1 MVYNK
6 ITLKFED
13 EKEKLFLKSYFFD
26 SLSQLRLSLV
36 IGAFLYSVFGFLD
49 TIMFPEYSDFFH
61 QIRYV
66 FVLPF
71 LCLVFFLTYTKI
83 FLKLW
88 QYLLTISFIIA
99 GAGISVMLWYL
110 PDNYAYYSGLMLTF
124 FAGYFFIKLRFI
136 YATLGGWILLLI
148 FNIGAIYFTHSS
160 FISILNTNFFF
171 ISANIIGMLA
181 SYNNE
186 FFARRNF
193 YLNIE
198 LDKEKLQ
205 IKLINSNLEKT
216 IEERTS
222 ELLIAKEAA
231 ETIRAN
237 VTAIIEGTQNSIW
250 AFDKNYDI
258 IYVNHT
264 FQSEFQKT
272 FNVKLDLGVNLV
284 NSLPELLRPI
294 WIPRYDRVLN
304 NEHFTIED
312 AVETE
317 NGLLYIEITFNPI
330 INHGQ
335 VIGGSCFGSNITE
348 RKQAE
353 LELKASREQL
363 RNFASHLQR
372 VREKERVSITLEIHD
387 SIAQFLV
394 ALKMDIGV
402 FRNKLLK
409 GNYTINKETIV
420 TEMEQFIK
428 KTENTIKSTRDIMN
442 GLRPDQLELLGFVE
456 TAEHHL
462 NQFEENHHLKCLF
475 ENTVQNLTIDKE
487 LELALFRI
495 LQETLT
501 NILKHAMASKI
512 TVRLAIVNGNLIF
525 EIVDNGVGFD
535 LNNCGRPDSY
545 GLIGMKELM
554 TMLGGNFEIKSTV
567 GEGTLVRVEMPY
579 ND

>member
-26 SLSQLRLSLV
+26 SLNQLRLSLV
-36 IGAFLYSVFGFLD
+36 IGAFMYSIFGFLD
-49 TIMFPEYSDFFH
+49 TIMFPEYSNFFH

-66 FVLPF
+66 FVVPF
-71 LCLVFFLTYTKI
+71 LFFVFFFTYSKI
-83 FLKLW
+83 FLKFW
-88 QYLLTISFIIA
+88 QFLLAISFIIV
-99 GAGISVMLWYL
+99 GTSISVMLWYL
-110 PDNYAYYSGLMLTF
+110 PDNYAYYSGLMLVF
-124 FAGYFFIKLRFI
+124 LAGYFFIKLRFI
-136 YATLGGWILLLI
+136 YATFAGLTILLI
-148 FNIGAIYFTHSS
+148 FNVGAIYFTHASY
-160 FISILNTNFFF
+160 ISILNTNFFF
-171 ISANIIGMLA
+171 ISANVIGMFA

-193 YLNIE
+193 FLNLE

-216 IEERTS
+216 VEERTS
-222 ELLIAKEAA
+222 ELIIAKEAA
-231 ETIRAN
+231 EKNRAN

-264 FQSEFQKT
+264 FQSEFLKT

-284 NSLPELLRPI
+284 NSLPESIRPI
-294 WIPRYDRVLN
+294 WKPRYDRVLN

-317 NGLLYIEITFNPI
+317 NGIIYLEVTFNPI

-363 RNFASHLQR
+363 RNFASHLQQ

-402 FRNKLLK
+402 FKNKILK
-409 GNYTINKETIV
+409 KNEVVTKESIV
-420 TEMEQFIK
+420 AVLEQFIK
-428 KTENTIKSTRDIMN
+428 KTEYTIKSTRDIMN
-442 GLRPDQLELLGFVE
+442 GLRPDQLELLGFVV

-462 NQFEENHHLKCLF
+462 EQFEENHHLQCRF

-501 NILKHAMASKI
+501 NILKHAMASKV
-512 TVRLAIVNGNLIF
+512 TVRLAVVDGNLIF

-535 LNNCGRPDSY
+535 FNNCGRPDSY
-545 GLIGMKELM
+545 GLIGMNELI
-554 TMLGGNFEIKSTV
+554 TMLGGNFEIISKV
-567 GEGTLVRVEMPY
+567 GEGTIVRVEMPY

>member
-171 ISANIIGMLA
+171 ISANVIGMLA

-186 FFARRNF
+186 FFSRRNF
-193 YLNIE
+193 FLNLE

>member
-1 MVYNK
+1 MIYNK
-6 ITLKFED
+6 ITLNFEGN
-13 EKEKLFLKSYFFD
+13 EEKLFLNRYFLD
-26 SLSQLRLSLV
+26 SLSQLRLSFV
-36 IGAFLYSVFGFLD
+36 IVIFLYSIFGFLD
-49 TIMFPEYSDFFH
+49 TIMFPEYSNFFH
-61 QIRYV
+61 LIRYV
-66 FVLPF
+66 FVVPF
-71 LCLVFFLTYTKI
+71 LFLVFFLTYTKI
-83 FLKLW
+83 FFKIW
-88 QYLLTISFIIA
+88 QFLLTISFIIV
-99 GAGISVMLWYL
+99 GTSISVMLWYL
-110 PDNYAYYSGLMLTF
+110 PDNYAYYSGLMLVF
-124 FAGYFFIKLRFI
+124 LAGYFFIKLQFL
-136 YATLGGWILLLI
+136 YATFAGWTILLI
-148 FNIGAIYFTHSS
+148 FNIGAIYFTHAS

-193 YLNIE
+193 YLNLE

-216 IEERTS
+216 VEERTS

-231 ETIRAN
+231 EKNRAN

-250 AFDKNYDI
+250 AFDRNYDI

-284 NSLPELLRPI
+284 NALPESLRPF
-294 WIPRYDRVLN
+294 WKPRYDRVLN
-304 NEHFTIED
+304 NEQFTIED

-317 NGLLYIEITFNPI
+317 NGFIYIETTFNPI

-409 GNYTINKETIV
+409 GNDEVKKENIV
-420 TEMEQFIK
+420 AEIEQFIK

-462 NQFEENHHLKCLF
+462 NQFEENHHLKCRF

-495 LQETLT
+495 LQESLT
-501 NILKHAMASKI
+501 NILKYAMASKV
-512 TVRLAIVNGNLIF
+512 TVSLAIVDGNLIF

-535 LNNCGRPDSY
+535 LTNCGRPDSY

-554 TMLGGNFEIKSTV
+554 TMLGGNFEINSTI
-567 GEGTLVRVEMPY
+567 GKGTIVRVEMPY

>member
-193 YLNIE
+193 YLNLE